1 MQQAT
6 SRSAPN
12 ASPEGPLA
20 PVRPA
25 GVNAQPVSALS
36 VQMKNMPGSE
46 PLLPIVLI
54 HGLLSTPREF
64 GLISLPLQA
73 RGAPL
78 TILNIPGYTE
88 ADRRQFRRWSS
99 WVDAACDA
107 IRAQFGSNQPFVLGG
122 LCSGGM
128 VAAAVAAR
136 GEFNVRSLV
145 MMSPSFGY
153 DGWARTRWWGWRKV
167 AHALGVDRWISVRES
182 EPYGIKNEKIRKW
195 VERDMHVR
203 ATSAAGPSTL
213 PLWAIN
219 QSERLMRHVIRQFP
233 RLRMPT
239 VVMHSRLDEICS
251 LGLVKRV
258 FDTLP
263 SGPNRLVVFDNSYH
277 MITIDNDRQQV
288 TAELLR
294 CSGRADRSAASQL
307 DAAASAPAMHPASA
321 QAAADD
327 YTGVLLCPTP

>member
-1 MQQAT
+1 MQPAT
-6 SRSAPN
+6 SSSVPN
-12 ASPEGPLA
+12 ASQKGLLA
-20 PVRPA
+20 SVSTDD
-25 GVNAQPVSALS
+25 VNAQSVPTLS
-36 VQMKNMPGSE
+36 VKMKNIPGSE
-46 PLLPIVLI
+46 PVLPIVLI

-64 GLISLPLQA
+64 GLISLPLQS

-78 TILNIPGYTE
+78 IILNIPGYTE
-88 ADRRQFRRWSS
+88 ANRSQFRRWSS

-107 IRAQFGSNQPFVLGG
+107 IREQFGSGQPFVLGG

-128 VAAAVAAR
+128 VAAAVAVR

-167 AHALGVDRWISVRES
+167 AHWLGVDRWISVRES

-219 QSERLMRHVIRQFP
+219 QSERLMRHVTRQFP
-233 RLRMPT
+233 RLQMPT

-251 LGLVKRV
+251 IGLVQRV

-263 SGPNRLVVFDNSYH
+263 VGPNRLVVFDNSYH
-277 MITIDNDRQQV
+277 MITIDNDRQRV
-288 TAELLR
+288 TAELLK
-294 CSGRADRSAASQL
+294 CSGQADRSAVAPM
-307 DAAASAPAMHPASA
+307 DIAANAPAMNPAHAQTSA
-321 QAAADD
+321 DA